1 MEGCCESLVK
11 YFMVLCNV
19 LFALAGCVLIG
30 FGAYTQL
37 EAKDYLNFLG
47 DNYVN
52 TPIFIIIVG
61 LVIFVVSFFGCCG
74 ALKEKKFLI
83 YIYAT
88 IIFLILV
95 AQIGA
100 AIAAFVLKGDVEGA
114 INKNM
119 NNGMMNYG
127 KPEFEGVTTTWDIVQ
142 KEYKCCGVNNA
153 TDWAKQPAFETNQA
167 PDSCCQSGQVEGCGK
182 DEKHPFFPDGCFA
195 KFKGDFVDN
204 LGIVGG
210 VALGIAVIE
219 ILAVIFACY
228 LGKRVDGGGQFV

>member
-1 MEGCCESLVK
+1 MGMEGCCESLVK

-52 TPIFIIIVG
+52 TPIFI
-61 LVIFVVSFFGCCG
+61 
-74 ALKEKKFLI
+74 
-83 YIYAT
+83 
-88 IIFLILV
+88 LILV

-100 AIAAFVLKGDVEGA
+100 AIAAFVLKGDVETA

-142 KEYKCCGVNNA
+142 KEYKCCGVNNS
-153 TDWAKQPAFETNQA
+153 TDWAKQDAFQPDQA

-182 DEKHPFFPDGCFA
+182 DGAHTFFPDGCFA

-210 VALGIAVIE
+210 VALGIAVGE